1 MELESVPSRIRRE
14 YPAVDVET
22 GLPAGRTRPFRDLA
36 EDTLHEGG

>member
-1 MELESVPSRIRRE
+1 MEVDRVLSRVRRE

-36 EDTLHEGG
+36 EDTLREGG